1 MSLEDRSFAGP
12 TAVGRYWIAHAE
24 GFAVES
30 SAGRALGTVQSV
42 AVDPRTAETMLVLD
56 RSSRLG
62 RRRQVVPGRRVA
74 SVLPWSRRLVLARP
88 AQAPSRSVR
97 ITMARPG
104 ERLRR
109 TALLL
114 RAAAARSGP
123 PALTALRVGARGT
136 RRVAVPAEQALRL
149 LPGAAAAVAYA
160 AVRALKAYAIWL
172 SLAVP
177 PLVRAA
183 RSRLVFGARFAIR
196 RFRRAVSAIRSD
208 ARSLRLLP
216 RR

>member
-1 MSLEDRSFAGP
+1 VSLEDRSFAGP

-30 SAGRALGTVQSV
+30 SAGRGLGTVQSV

-56 RSSRLG
+56 RSPRLG
-62 RRRQVVPGRRVA
+62 RRPQVVPARRVA
-74 SVLPWSRRLVLARP
+74 SVLPWSRRLVLARA
-88 AQAPSRSVR
+88 AQAAPAMTTR
-97 ITMARPG
+97 ARPG
-104 ERLRR
+104 ERLRQ

-123 PALTALRVGARGT
+123 PALAALRVGARGT
-136 RRVAVPAEQALRL
+136 RRVALPAEQALRL
-149 LPGAAAAVAYA
+149 LPGAAAAVAFA
-160 AVRALKAYAIWL
+160 AGRALKAYAAWL

-183 RSRLVFGARFAIR
+183 RSRLVFGARFAVR
-196 RFRRAVSAIRSD
+196 RLRRAVGAIRND
-208 ARSLRLLP
+208 ARSLRLSA